1 MITVVA
7 VGCGDRTTTYLEVG
21 VHVLKKMKVVAA
33 IDPNPERLRY
43 MQEHFDVPAEACFR
57 DMYEVLSQG
66 RIAELFG
73 VTASFKENTFKA
85 HLSETAGNNQP
96 LFVNKATKL
105 TQEKNEIQGF

>member
-57 DMYEVLSQG
+57 DMLQG
-66 RIAELFG
+66 KGAVRAAL
-73 VTASFKENTFKA
+73 
-85 HLSETAGNNQP
+85 
-96 LFVNKATKL
+96 
-105 TQEKNEIQGF
+105 EKYL